1 MKLASSIFC
10 IIHIHRAVADERLKL
25 AQKYGYEL
33 PEEDQVTLGC
43 QPDTVNKKKSCQG
56 CIMVVLSQEEAYM
69 LERKDV
75 RQIFYGLQPGWI
87 VSLADK
93 VRTIIVDVLL
103 LTRACND
110 FHFALPSGDLQ
121 AQGSRIEQDVSRGAT
136 MTQS

>member
-1 MKLASSIFC
+1 
-10 IIHIHRAVADERLKL
+10 
-25 AQKYGYEL
+25 
-33 PEEDQVTLGC
+33 
-43 QPDTVNKKKSCQG
+43 
-56 CIMVVLSQEEAYM
+56 MVVLSQEEAYM

-93 VRTIIVDVLL
+93 VRTIIVYVLL
-103 LTRACND
+103 LIRACNG